1 PASALGLLRF
11 DGLLPFLQAFPG
23 AVIVLQAVA
32 QSAAQL
38 AYLSQRC
45 LPGCQ
50 LPGQLL
56 QRLLGQLPGLLRR
69 EALTAVADARLQLG
83 VAPLQL
89 PGLTTQ
95 TLALSRRQYRRQ
107 IGLFIPEAGLHQRLG
122 KVLFQPA
129 QLRLTAADALLH
141 GLHMGAQLV
150 PLLLQRRVTLP
161 RGFLRLLGVGDRPA
175 QALLLGAGVAV
186 IEQGP
191 ALVNEP

>member
-1 PASALGLLRF
+1 RIAYQQVAVGHLLQLAVSMADHPLEGQALGEAAVFLAIGRADQGMQGIPASALGLLRF
-11 DGLLPFLQAFPG
+11 DGLLSFLQAFPG

-56 QRLLGQLPGLLRR
+56 QRLLGQLAGLLRR
-69 EALTAVADARLQLG
+69 EALTAVADAHLQLG

-95 TLALSRRQYRRQ
+95 TFPLSRRQHRRP
-107 IGLFIPEAGLHQRLG
+107 IDRKSTRLNSSHV
-122 KVLFQPA
+122 KISY
-129 QLRLTAADALLH
+129 
-141 GLHMGAQLV
+141 
-150 PLLLQRRVTLP
+150 
-161 RGFLRLLGVGDRPA
+161 
-175 QALLLGAGVAV
+175 AV
-186 IEQGP
+186 ICLKEKK
-191 ALVNEP
+191 